1 MQNHARLLIARE
13 EFSPAKTQLEEIR
26 QYLPSRKNPN
36 QERGYNAMVRL
47 LELKQKNYTKA
58 IESFTKADPND
69 PYVWYY
75 QALAYEGAGDTKSA
89 MALYRKVSDWNQLD
103 ATGHSIVS
111 QRTLTRRSELAKLP
125 K

>member
-1 MQNHARLLIARE
+1 MQNNARLLIARE
-13 EFSPAKTQLEEIR
+13 EFGPAKTQLDEIK
-26 QYLPSRKNPN
+26 QYLASRKNPN
-36 QERGYNAMVRL
+36 QERGYNATVGL

-58 IESFTKADPND
+58 IESFAKADPDD

-89 MALYRKVSDWNQLD
+89 TALYRKVSDWNQLD
-103 ATGHSIVS
+103 ATGHAIVS
-111 QRTLTRRSELAKLP
+111 PRAVRRRSELAKLP